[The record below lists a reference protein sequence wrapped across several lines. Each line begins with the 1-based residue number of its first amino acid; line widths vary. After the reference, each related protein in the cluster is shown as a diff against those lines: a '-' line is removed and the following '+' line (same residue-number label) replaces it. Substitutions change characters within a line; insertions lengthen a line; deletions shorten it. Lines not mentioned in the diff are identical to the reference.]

1 MKTNKQLVLDK
12 LSSLN
17 IDYVLTELTDGTVIS
32 FFGNIEE
39 EEIEMLEALC
49 GEYSFGISAFDL
61 YDTVNKR
68 QLNTIYIS
76 NEKINEH
83 EYLCKKGSM
92 SMLSFKDNE
101 FDFLNLHPIYLNHLI
116 RIINKCY

>member
-12 LSSLN
+12 LSSLS

-39 EEIEMLEALC
+39 EEIEMLEELC
-49 GEYSFGISAFDL
+49 GEYSFGISTFDINV
-61 YDTVNKR
+61 VNKR

-76 NEKINEH
+76 NEKIKEH
-83 EYLCKKGSM
+83 EYLCKEGSM

-101 FDFLNLHPIYLNHLI
+101 FDFLNLQPIYLNHLI
-116 RIINKCY
+116 RIINKYY

>member
-12 LSSLN
+12 LSSLS

-32 FFGNIEE
+32 FFCNIEE
-39 EEIEMLEALC
+39 EEIEMLEELC
-49 GEYSFGISAFDL
+49 GEYSFGISTFDIN
-61 YDTVNKR
+61 DMVNKR

-83 EYLCKKGSM
+83 KCLCKEG

-101 FDFLNLHPIYLNHLI
+101 FDFLNLQPIYLNHLI
-116 RIINKCY
+116 RIINKYY

>member
-1 MKTNKQLVLDK
+1 MNINKQLVLDK
-12 LSSLN
+12 LSSLS

-39 EEIEMLEALC
+39 EEIEMLEELC
-49 GEYSFGISAFDL
+49 GEYSFGISTFDINV
-61 YDTVNKR
+61 VNKR

-83 EYLCKKGSM
+83 KCLCKEG

-101 FDFLNLHPIYLNHLI
+101 FDFLTLQPIYLNHLI
-116 RIINKCY
+116 RIINKYY